1 MRSEFPSL
9 ERQAQNCNVWKD
21 RARIPMLGRARPQFQ
36 SLEGYGQNSIFERIG
51 HEFKCLEG

>member
-21 RARIPMLGRARPQFQ
+21 RARIPVLGRVRPQFQ
-36 SLEGYGQNSIFERIG
+36 SLEGYGQNSS
-51 HEFKCLEG
+51 LWND